1 MAMQLL
7 LIPILFASTAS
18 IISASNIL
26 GLGSMGAALNRALSY
41 NIITMSCSLFQNLYE
56 FGVCQA
62 RHCDARQWYVTL
74 CSGSPR
80 PVCCNPICATRSETT
95 IAKKK
100 AQMKGLLTRRTAAR
114 LSCAR
119 LLRPLSAESRRT
131 LTTPTTTMAPPSNMP
146 RRCYSS
152 AAGPVSSSTPASP
165 STAATHPPKKPR
177 FSYHIAASFIAK
189 DRPFDPSTHVFHFN
203 PRRRS
208 ARPDSGHDAFFASRV
223 HETGGAVAFGVADG
237 VGGWVDSGVDP
248 ADFSH
253 GFCDYMA
260 SAAWEHQP
268 PSSSPAGSSSTL
280 TARKLMQLGYD
291 AICADG
297 SVRAGGSTAC
307 VAVASPDG
315 HLDVANL
322 GDSGFLQL
330 RLNAVHSYSDPQT
343 HAFNTP
349 FQLSIVPPSVA
360 ARMAAFGGTQ
370 LCDLPRDA
378 DVTQHRL
385 RHGDVL
391 ILATDGVLDN
401 LFNQDVLRIAS
412 RVMGATKAW
421 TRGDAGQVQVAPDLD
436 AIVRGPIQA
445 ARPAPGRQQ
454 NPDRVVT
461 LQSLLATELVLA
473 AKRASVNTKQDGPFA
488 KEVQKYY
495 PLENWRG
502 GKIDDICVV
511 AAVVV
516 EDPVSTPS
524 KL

>member
-1 MAMQLL
+1 MAA
-7 LIPILFASTAS
+7 AS
-18 IISASNIL
+18 
-26 GLGSMGAALNRALSY
+26 
-41 NIITMSCSLFQNLYE
+41 
-56 FGVCQA
+56 A
-62 RHCDARQWYVTL
+62 RLAIAT
-74 CSGSPR
+74 
-80 PVCCNPICATRSETT
+80 PVN
-95 IAKKK
+95 
-100 AQMKGLLTRRTAAR
+100 AAR

-152 AAGPVSSSTPASP
+152 ASGPVSSSTPASP

-203 PRRRS
+203 PYNRIQPPARHSRRRS

-436 AIVRGPIQA
+436 AIVRGPLQP

>member
-1 MAMQLL
+1 MAA
-7 LIPILFASTAS
+7 AS
-18 IISASNIL
+18 
-26 GLGSMGAALNRALSY
+26 
-41 NIITMSCSLFQNLYE
+41 
-56 FGVCQA
+56 A
-62 RHCDARQWYVTL
+62 RLAIATPL
-74 CSGSPR
+74 C
-80 PVCCNPICATRSETT
+80 
-95 IAKKK
+95 
-100 AQMKGLLTRRTAAR
+100 TAANAQVTR
-114 LSCAR
+114 AR
-119 LLRPLSAESRRT
+119 LLRPLSSLSKRSS
-131 LTTPTTTMAPPSNMP
+131 TTTTTTSTIAATKMP
-146 RRCYSS
+146 HRFYSS
-152 AAGPVSSSTPASP
+152 ASSASASPPSIPSSSPATPA
-165 STAATHPPKKPR
+165 KKPR
-177 FSYHIAASFIAK
+177 FSYNVAASFIGK

-203 PRRRS
+203 PYNRIQPPRDRRRS
-208 ARPDSGHDAFFASRV
+208 SRPDSGHDAFFASRV
-223 HETGGAVAFGVADG
+223 NETGAVAFGVADG

-268 PSSSPAGSSSTL
+268 AGAETSTRSSSSSSP
-280 TARKLMQLGYD
+280 TARKLMQIGYD
-291 AICADG
+291 AICADET
-297 SVRAGGSTAC
+297 VLAGGSTAC

-330 RLNAVHSYSDPQT
+330 RLNAVHSYSEPQT

-370 LCDLPRDA
+370 LSDLPRDA

-391 ILATDGVLDN
+391 LLATDGVLDN
-401 LFNQDVLRIAS
+401 LFNQDILRVAS
-412 RVMGATKAW
+412 RVMGATGAW
-421 TRGDAGQVQVAPDLD
+421 TMSDAGQVQIADDLD
-436 AIVRGPIQA
+436 AVIRSPVAPAQ
-445 ARPAPGRQQ
+445 APGSRRQQ
-454 NPDRVVT
+454 HPDRPVT

-495 PLENWRG
+495 PQENWHG

-511 AAVVV
+511 AVVVV
-516 EDPVSTPS
+516 EDPVSTRS